1 MNVGNTGITLVGN
14 TDEKSKS
21 QKPPKGY
28 SSHKVQKQN
37 QTEQSAVWGENIY
50 DTIATIEKRERINMV
65 DKHGSS
71 ELGRKGQGIEKHQQ

>member
-1 MNVGNTGITLVGN
+1 MNVGNTGIALVGN

-50 DTIATIEKRERINMV
+50 DTIATIEKRERINTV
-65 DKHGSS
+65 GKHGSS
-71 ELGRKGQGIEKHQQ
+71 EVGRKGQGIEKHQE